1 MVDSPVDGGT
11 LHGSGAPDEEAQ
23 EHLGSGSPT
32 MPHLQLHGQDLDD
45 AYPPIAVPEDEELP
59 DLVQDKHDTVLQRG
73 LEEAAVISREA
84 RDQGR
89 KRKMSPTAMP
99 SGNGRPKETAK
110 DEVNLV
116 KNAEEETTG
125 KEATSRSTLGRRR
138 SGKKSPS
145 PGEDSYN
152 GSHWRSPTGLR
163 MENSNIGGSEGYA
176 DHVDIRCNDR
186 GMYTSEPISVSS
198 FVSVCDSRACDLH
211 RLDQASSTRSDHLAD
226 TPANF

>member
-99 SGNGRPKETAK
+99 K
-110 DEVNLV
+110 
-116 KNAEEETTG
+116 
-125 KEATSRSTLGRRR
+125 RR
-138 SGKKSPS
+138 
-145 PGEDSYN
+145 
-152 GSHWRSPTGLR
+152 
-163 MENSNIGGSEGYA
+163 
-176 DHVDIRCNDR
+176 
-186 GMYTSEPISVSS
+186 
-198 FVSVCDSRACDLH
+198 
-211 RLDQASSTRSDHLAD
+211 Q
-226 TPANF
+226 